1 MNFCD
6 NCKVHVKH
14 GKNCPLCGKSVC
26 DEQFVDIGRVFPDY
40 APVPVDR
47 VEPVVSIFTKLLI
60 WLVILTF
67 ALELF
72 IFKTVHISLYFLVS
86 AVYVYFVVL
95 RNIKKR
101 SSFAIIMV
109 SVAFYTPLLL
119 LFIELMTNSF
129 GWGMCFTV
137 PFLWLGIALFGV
149 IVMFIRGW
157 VDFEMF
163 KPMII
168 IAIMSTVLLICLM
181 CFNHVT
187 WPTLVIF
194 LTMWSLILFMF
205 MFRFKRTVRSLQKDF
220 RM

>member
-1 MNFCD
+1 MEFCD

-14 GKNCPLCGKSVC
+14 GINCPLCGKSVA
-26 DEQFVDIGRVFPDY
+26 ESNEPVLKRVFPKY
-40 APVPVDR
+40 APIPVDR
-47 VEPVVSIFTKLLI
+47 VDPVVLVITKLMI
-60 WLVILTF
+60 WLVILSF

-72 IFKTVHISLYFLVS
+72 IFKTVNFSLYVLFS
-86 AVYVYFVVL
+86 AIYIYFVVL
-95 RNIKKR
+95 KNIRKR
-101 SSFAIIMV
+101 SSFAKIM
-109 SVAFYTPLLL
+109 STVAFFTPLLIL
-119 LFIELMTNSF
+119 YIELATNSF
-129 GWGMCFTV
+129 GWGMCLVV

-149 IVMFIRGW
+149 VVMFIRGW

-163 KPMII
+163 RPMII

-181 CFNHVT
+181 CFNHIT

-205 MFRFKRTVRSLQKDF
+205 MFRFKRTVRSLKKDF

>member
-1 MNFCD
+1 MEVCD

-14 GKNCPLCGKSVC
+14 GANCPLCGKSVS
-26 DEQFVDIGRVFPDY
+26 EKDIEVQRVFPKY
-40 APVPVDR
+40 APIPVDR
-47 VEPVVSIFTKLLI
+47 VDPVVNIITKLMI
-60 WLVILTF
+60 WLVILSF

-72 IFKTVHISLYFLVS
+72 IFRSVNFSLYVLVS
-86 AVYVYFVVL
+86 AIFIYFVVL
-95 RNIKKR
+95 QNIRKR
-101 SSFAIIMV
+101 SGFAKIM
-109 SVAFYTPLLL
+109 STVAFFTPLLIL
-119 LFIELMTNSF
+119 YIELATNSF
-129 GWGMCFTV
+129 GWGMCWVV
-137 PFLWLGIALFGV
+137 PFLWLGVALFGV

-163 KPMII
+163 RPMII

-181 CFNHVT
+181 CFNHIT

-205 MFRFKRTVRSLQKDF
+205 MFRFKRTVRSLKKDF